1 MLVAALWKFPTPFGF
16 VLSIAPFIAIYM
28 ILLTLSIGP
37 RVLATSP
44 ALRRQLS
51 SQLLVIAAEGIL
63 GIAYPTFGAIFNQLS
78 SVGQTAFI
86 FVLPIIKFSIKQ
98 FVAKMS
104 AHLHEYVGLT
114 VLLSV
119 DVCNVL
125 YVAICVQTAVS
136 PITSGLL
143 IASDAFFVLMAL
155 RSIYY
160 QSDVSQARQRLL
172 SMNSKLPAT
181 LNYIRNLRA
190 LLREV
195 FQSPRAAEV
204 PIRIHAPFPLPLS
217 DESKAFMD
225 DLEQV
230 RRRYSVEAKDVSDDL
245 KITKN
250 FPRGRSASGSWH
262 CHEKGESSRTTS
274 PTMYQLAFVCETHA
288 RVIQGHLIV
297 WIMYVLTLSLVHNG
311 VDLEAPFK

>member
-1 MLVAALWKFPTPFGF
+1 
-16 VLSIAPFIAIYM
+16 
-28 ILLTLSIGP
+28 
-37 RVLATSP
+37 
-44 ALRRQLS
+44 
-51 SQLLVIAAEGIL
+51 
-63 GIAYPTFGAIFNQLS
+63 
-78 SVGQTAFI
+78 
-86 FVLPIIKFSIKQ
+86 
-98 FVAKMS
+98 
-104 AHLHEYVGLT
+104 
-114 VLLSV
+114 
-119 DVCNVL
+119 
-125 YVAICVQTAVS
+125 
-136 PITSGLL
+136 
-143 IASDAFFVLMAL
+143 
-155 RSIYY
+155 
-160 QSDVSQARQRLL
+160 
-172 SMNSKLPAT
+172 MNSKLPAT